1 MFGNQDTRMS
11 DVRDDLAAVRNDLAR
26 LADTVSNMVS
36 GQSRAASRA
45 ARNNA
50 QGMMDQAR
58 GQFYARANDVSKMG
72 NMFASE
78 ARDRLHNANV
88 EIESRIERNPITAV
102 LIAAGVGLVLGLMS
116 RSR

>member
-1 MFGNQDTRMS
+1 MS

-36 GQSRAASRA
+36 GQSRA